1 MTLETGN
8 SKALNDQ
15 GMSDQGIRY
24 QGFTLVE
31 LLIVIGII
39 VVLMALLTAVGSGL
53 RQRAKEK
60 KAESLLKRIELALAD
75 YHGNTAGYPPDGID
89 SKVVTANGTP
99 LTSAAALTYAII
111 LPLKRTQRLPT
122 GQLRVIGIGEP
133 LLAISDSELTPKLE
147 DDELAR
153 EIIDPW
159 GQPLHY
165 DNLEGGKGSYNVQ
178 SDGDVHLQ
186 EPDSHQLDPREE
198 HGGAVSP
205 GPQNINRFD
214 LWSHGKHGHTED
226 EVVSETIGNWRLAK
240 EDG

>member
-1 MTLETGN
+1 MTSATGN
-8 SKALNDQ
+8 NKTLSN
-15 GMSDQGIRY
+15 

-39 VVLMALLTAVGSGL
+39 VVLMGLLVAVGSGL

-60 KAESLLKRIELALAD
+60 KTEALLKRIELALAN
-75 YHGNTAGYPPDGID
+75 YHSSMGEYPPDGMD
-89 SKVVTANGTP
+89 SKVVTANGTRIA
-99 LTSAAALTYAII
+99 SAAALTYAII
-111 LPLKRTQRLPT
+111 RPLERRRRLPN
-122 GQLRVIGIGEP
+122 GDFRVIGTSEP
-133 LLAISDSELTPKLE
+133 LLAFSESELTPKLE

-153 EIIDPW
+153 EIVDPW

-165 DNLEGGKGSYNVQ
+165 DNLEGGRSYYNVQ
-178 SDGDVHLQ
+178 SDGGVHLE